1 MENTT
6 KLFQAL
12 LAAQKAFGK
21 VLKDSVNPHLKNKYA
36 GLDSVLDA
44 IRDPLLDAGIVLMQP
59 ATDTGER
66 GEHGEIRVATVKT
79 ILVHA
84 ESGEQYEIQ
93 TSIPLPKN
101 DAQGYGSAVTYA
113 RRYALMG
120 LLGLAPEDDDGNAAS
135 TTGTSRTT
143 ASGGQQQARQQRQQQ
158 TANRTQTSG
167 QKPTVDKALQKIAE
181 TEPHRLDFALQW
193 CKVNFEGDD
202 LKKLESAIEAKRKAL
217 AANGAAA

>member
-1 MENTT
+1 MEMSNT
-6 KLFQAL
+6 KLFGAL
-12 LAAQKAFGK
+12 LAAQRAFGK
-21 VLKDSVNPHLKNKYA
+21 VIKDSLNPHLKNKYA

-66 GEHGEIRVATVKT
+66 GEHGEIKVATVKT

-143 ASGGQQQARQQRQQQ
+143 ASGGQQPARQQ
-158 TANRTQTSG
+158 TANRTQAQG
-167 QKPTVDKALQKIAE
+167 QKPTLEKALKKIEE
-181 TEPHRLDFALQW
+181 TEAHRLDFALQW
-193 CKVNFEGDD
+193 CKVNFEGDE
-202 LKKLESAIEAKRKAL
+202 LKKLESAIEAKRQAL
-217 AANGAAA
+217 AANGTAA